1 MRRLAFVLSVVIG
14 SLMLLVGGAAA
25 ALIGPDDSISAPPIE
40 VPATAKVAVT
50 APDLFPFTNTT
61 LHLTAASAGGAVFL
75 GTANPVDVGSYLSNV
90 TRYHVHGVGVAG
102 GRGSVKDGELAV
114 PVLSPETTTFW
125 VDSVTGAGEQSLDVP
140 LTGDLFT
147 IAVVPV
153 GEPGALSFSIGVTVA
168 GAFLAAAGIAV
179 VGLLLVAVPLV
190 WRRRA
195 AAGAAPTDPNHPWAR
210 EGAADPVEPLL
221 GPSTSTTEDARNA
234 AVNRAQK
241 LSVLGFVG
249 AVALT
254 GCSSL
259 PQPATLPTEPPTQVA
274 IQPDDVPAALASYDE
289 RNNAARIL
297 SAGSFDPSGWA
308 AADMGP
314 VLSSDEFDTAY
325 RKAVGTPE
333 VVPPGT
339 HTADAVYSPEFDA
352 YPMWFML
359 VGTST
364 TEGVEPDPAA
374 ATSRILV
381 FERASVVEPWRMSRT
396 VGLPDDERPTPL
408 PVGAAS
414 TASDAQELAAVAA
427 MESVRTFLATGT
439 VTTVV
444 PDESLTAV
452 REDFTKDRGGLS
464 VGALTVTPIGSAEDP
479 TGPDGAI
486 RLVAVEGGAL
496 ATITFDYQY
505 NAYPSAGN
513 YVQYNDAAF
522 AQATGQVGE
531 RQSLTNKSVV
541 TVAVSIPDDGPPVAL
556 STWPFSVL

>member
-40 VPATAKVAVT
+40 VPAAAKVVVT

-61 LHLTAASAGGAVFL
+61 LHLTAASDGGAVFL

-90 TRYHVHGVGVAG
+90 TRYHVHGVGVGG

-114 PVLSPETTTFW
+114 PVHSPETTTFW
-125 VDSVTGAGEQSLDVP
+125 VDSVTGPGAQSLDVP

-153 GEPGALSFSIGVTVA
+153 GEPGALSFSIGVTLA
-168 GAFLAAAGIAV
+168 GAFLAAVGIAV

-195 AAGAAPTDPNHPWAR
+195 AAGAAPTGPSHPR
-210 EGAADPVEPLL
+210 EREDAADPDEPLR
-221 GPSTSTTEDARNA
+221 GPSTSTTEEARNH

-241 LSVLGFVG
+241 LSVVGFVG

-254 GCSSL
+254 GCSSY

-289 RNNAARIL
+289 RNNAARML

-308 AADMGP
+308 SADMGP
-314 VLSSDEFDTAY
+314 VLRSDEFDTAY

-333 VVPPGT
+333 AVPPGT
-339 HTADAVYSPEFDA
+339 HTADAVYAPEFDA
-352 YPMWFML
+352 YPMWFMM
-359 VGTST
+359 VGTPT

-396 VGLPDDERPTPL
+396 VGLPNDERPTPL

-452 REDFTKDRGGLS
+452 REDFTRDRGGLS

-513 YVQYNDAAF
+513 SVHYTDAAF

-556 STWPFSVL
+556 NTWPFSVL

>member
-14 SLMLLVGGAAA
+14 SLMLLVGGVAA
-25 ALIGPDDSISAPPIE
+25 ALIGPDDTVSASPIE
-40 VPATAKVAVT
+40 VPAAAKVAVT
-50 APDLFPFTNTT
+50 APDLFPFRNTT
-61 LHLTAASAGGAVFL
+61 LHLTAASTGGAVFL
-75 GTANPVDVGSYLSNV
+75 GTANPVDVDSYLSNV
-90 TRYHVHGVGVAG
+90 TRYHVHRLGVGG
-102 GRGSVKDGELAV
+102 GTGSVKDGELAV
-114 PVLSPETTTFW
+114 PGLSPETTTFW

-153 GEPGALSFSIGVTVA
+153 GEPGAISFSVGVTLG
-168 GAFLAAAGIAV
+168 GAFRAAVGVAA

-195 AAGAAPTDPNHPWAR
+195 AAGASPGEPGHPGVR
-210 EGAADPVEPLL
+210 EGAADPQ
-221 GPSTSTTEDARNA
+221 STSTIEEARNA
-234 AVNRAQK
+234 AVHRAQK

-274 IQPDDVPAALASYDE
+274 IQLDDVPAALASYDE
-289 RNNAARIL
+289 RNNAARTL

-314 VLSSDEFDTAY
+314 VLRSDEFDTAY

-333 VVPPGT
+333 ASPPGT
-339 HTADAVYSPEFDA
+339 HTADAVYSPAFDA
-352 YPMWFML
+352 YPMWFMM
-359 VGTST
+359 VGTPT
-364 TEGVEPDPAA
+364 TDGVEPDPAA
-374 ATSRILV
+374 ATGRILV
-381 FERASVVEPWRMSRT
+381 FERASVVEPWRMSRA
-396 VGLPDDERPTPL
+396 VGLPNDERPTPL
-408 PVGAAS
+408 PVGPAS

-427 MESVRTFLATGT
+427 MESVRNFLATGT
-439 VTTVV
+439 VTTVM
-444 PDESLTAV
+444 PDENLTAV
-452 REDFTKDRGGLS
+452 REDFARDHDDAS

-505 NAYPSAGN
+505 NVYPSAGN
-513 YVQYNDAAF
+513 TLHYTDGAF

-531 RQSLTNKSVV
+531 RQTLSNKSVV

-556 STWPFSVL
+556 NSWPFPVL